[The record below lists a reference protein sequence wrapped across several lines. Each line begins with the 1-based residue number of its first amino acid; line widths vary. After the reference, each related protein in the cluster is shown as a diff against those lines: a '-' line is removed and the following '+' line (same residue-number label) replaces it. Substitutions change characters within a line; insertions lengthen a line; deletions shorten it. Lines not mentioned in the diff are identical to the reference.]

1 MDASAGAA
9 EGGIRMKRELI
20 CRCDSC
26 GCNIYNDMVW
36 YSVKLGLCGTELSLC
51 EYCVDVHEPPKED
64 A

>member
-1 MDASAGAA
+1 
-9 EGGIRMKRELI
+9 MKRERI

-51 EYCVDVHEPPKED
+51 EYCVDVQEPPKEEER
-64 A
+64 